1 MKVSNASEFLLFETL
16 RLSNKLS
23 FVNSHA
29 TLVLVNL
36 TLQDMRVE
44 KTVIQTLVS
53 QLSSILMQLSFSFDQ
68 DTRVKKLS
76 CKLFTNIV
84 IITQINFI
92 LSNRDKALLPL
103 KKEISIREVDI
114 LRREISAVR
123 LLQLVDIPMLENLLE
138 SFENYADIDDDY
150 GSNNNLD
157 VEQAN
162 KLGREHLDQTLE
174 LCDNDQEKT
183 WLKATI
189 ECFDVQTKCP
199 LPRKTEI
206 GFRNSWNDSILGIFK
221 TLIDYYQSIV
231 ETLFPANL
239 AEVMC
244 EVSTLLQSGKYTECL
259 RALQLLVVLLP
270 MNKSQHLHKLLQ
282 FMCLSVDNN
291 IQPIAGVDSREG
303 VCAVFMDAIL
313 PECEQMDKVR

>member
-1 MKVSNASEFLLFETL
+1 
-16 RLSNKLS
+16 
-23 FVNSHA
+23 
-29 TLVLVNL
+29 
-36 TLQDMRVE
+36 
-44 KTVIQTLVS
+44 
-53 QLSSILMQLSFSFDQ
+53 MQLSFSFDQ

-92 LSNRDKALLPL
+92 LPNRDKALLPL
-103 KKEISIREVDI
+103 KKEISVREVDI

>member
-1 MKVSNASEFLLFETL
+1 MFF
-16 RLSNKLS
+16 
-23 FVNSHA
+23 F
-29 TLVLVNL
+29 
-36 TLQDMRVE
+36 
-44 KTVIQTLVS
+44 
-53 QLSSILMQLSFSFDQ
+53 
-68 DTRVKKLS
+68 
-76 CKLFTNIV
+76 
-84 IITQINFI
+84 
-92 LSNRDKALLPL
+92 NRDKALLPL

-123 LLQLVDIPMLENLLE
+123 LLQLVDIPMLENFLE

-150 GSNNNLD
+150 GSNSSLE

-162 KLGREHLDQTLE
+162 KFGRERLDQTLE

-221 TLIDYYQSIV
+221 TLIDYYRSIV
-231 ETLFPANL
+231 ETLFPASL

-244 EVSTLLQSGKYTECL
+244 EVSTLLQGDKYTECL

-291 IQPIAGVDSREG
+291 IQPVVGVDSREG
-303 VCAVFMDAIL
+303 VCTVFMDAIL
-313 PECEQMDKVR
+313 PECEQMDKVRSSNYI

>member
-1 MKVSNASEFLLFETL
+1 MHTL
-16 RLSNKLS
+16 
-23 FVNSHA
+23 
-29 TLVLVNL
+29 
-36 TLQDMRVE
+36 
-44 KTVIQTLVS
+44 
-53 QLSSILMQLSFSFDQ
+53 
-68 DTRVKKLS
+68 
-76 CKLFTNIV
+76 IV
-84 IITQINFI
+84 ISLALYLTHTLHKLTRINFV
-92 LSNRDKALLPL
+92 LFNRDKALLPL

-138 SFENYADIDDDY
+138 SFENYADIDDDC
-150 GSNNNLD
+150 GSNNNLEI
-157 VEQAN
+157 EQAN

-221 TLIDYYQSIV
+221 TLIDYYRSIV
-231 ETLFPANL
+231 ETIFPANL

-244 EVSTLLQSGKYTECL
+244 EISTLLQNGKYTECL

-291 IQPIAGVDSREG
+291 IQPAPGVDSREG

-313 PECEQMDKVR
+313 PECEQLDKVRS

>member
-1 MKVSNASEFLLFETL
+1 M
-16 RLSNKLS
+16 
-23 FVNSHA
+23 
-29 TLVLVNL
+29 
-36 TLQDMRVE
+36 
-44 KTVIQTLVS
+44 
-53 QLSSILMQLSFSFDQ
+53 
-68 DTRVKKLS
+68 
-76 CKLFTNIV
+76 
-84 IITQINFI
+84 
-92 LSNRDKALLPL
+92 LPL

-123 LLQLVDIPMLENLLE
+123 LLELVDIPMLENLLE
-138 SFENYADIDDDY
+138 SFENYADDDDDY
-150 GSNNNLD
+150 ISNNNLE

-189 ECFDVQTKCP
+189 ECFDLQVKCP
-199 LPRKTEI
+199 LPRRTEI

-221 TLIDYYQSIV
+221 TLIDYYRSIV
-231 ETLFPANL
+231 ENLFPTNV
-239 AEVMC
+239 AEVIC
-244 EVSTLLQSGKYTECL
+244 EISRLLQNGKYTECL

-270 MNKSQHLHKLLQ
+270 LDKSQHLQKLLQ

-291 IQPIAGVDSREG
+291 IQPMAGVDSREG

-313 PECEQMDKVR
+313 PECEQLDKVYDLEYVPEFLFILQKI